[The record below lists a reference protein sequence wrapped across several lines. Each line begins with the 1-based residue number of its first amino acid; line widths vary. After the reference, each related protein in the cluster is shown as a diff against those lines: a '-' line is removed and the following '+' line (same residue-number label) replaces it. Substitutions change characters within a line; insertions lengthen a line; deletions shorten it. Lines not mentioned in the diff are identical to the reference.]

1 MDPESIWFDYKIS
14 GVEEG
19 ENITVLLQYR
29 FGGANGPT
37 LVLEEPSKVEL
48 DRTLIKGDSSKMTG
62 AFYEIVKPA
71 DEFIG
76 EHQIVFTDVN
86 EKQYKEEFQFQPF
99 LLITEI
105 PDTIRRTDLLME
117 LQGLAEDDYVRV
129 LLTDTSFTGVGI
141 HRLDTIKN
149 NRLVIS
155 ETDLG
160 KLINGPIHLELIRE
174 NERSVKEKTGEGGRI
189 SITYGLRRT
198 FFLQD

>member
-1 MDPESIWFDYKIS
+1 
-14 GVEEG
+14 
-19 ENITVLLQYR
+19 
-29 FGGANGPT
+29 
-37 LVLEEPSKVEL
+37 
-48 DRTLIKGDSSKMTG
+48 MTG

-86 EKQYKEEFQFQPF
+86 EKQYKEEFQYQPF